1 MLVNSLEPREL
12 VSIIQKGSWYQV
24 SFFDKN
30 ANGAQ
35 FLSTTTLQGVKK
47 VRKFFQYRNIIHTQ
61 GHPYM
66 VTVGID
72 VDFFLNRD

>member
-24 SFFDKN
+24 AFLDKN
-30 ANGAQ
+30 ANGSRGLA
-35 FLSTTTLQGVKK
+35 TATLQGVKK
-47 VRKFFQYRNIIHTQ
+47 VRKFCRYWNIVHTQ
-61 GHPYM
+61 GQPYM

-72 VDFFLNRD
+72 VNFFLNRG